1 MFILYIINYKSNKFN
16 IIKIRLTL
24 LIFLIPLSY
33 KILLLFIKQVGVN
46 FIFYYGTTFFFFIL
60 LSHFQK

>member
-24 LIFLIPLSY
+24 IFLIPLYY
-33 KILLLFIKQVGVN
+33 KILLFIKQVGVN
-46 FIFYYGTTFFFFIL
+46 FIFYYGTTFFIL